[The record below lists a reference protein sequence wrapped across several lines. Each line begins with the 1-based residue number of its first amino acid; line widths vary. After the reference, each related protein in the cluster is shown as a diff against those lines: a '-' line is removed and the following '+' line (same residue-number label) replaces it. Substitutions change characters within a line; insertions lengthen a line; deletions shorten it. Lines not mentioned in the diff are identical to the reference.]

1 MSDEKV
7 KYFGENFSDEE
18 LKRFRESRVYQ
29 YIIMSMRCRTV
40 RLTLKLD
47 NESLTRE
54 QVDMARGRS
63 AELRDTIN
71 LLTYLVEDKPN
82 EFNRHSA
89 NAARDAA
96 TAAVS

>member
-29 YIIMSMRCRTV
+29 YIIKSMRYRTV
-40 RLTLKLD
+40 GLAVKLD
-47 NESLTRE
+47 DESLTRE

-63 AELRDTIN
+63 AELRDM
-71 LLTYLVEDKPN
+71 LSRLTYLVEDKPN
-82 EFNRHSA
+82 EFNYHSA

-96 TAAVS
+96 TAAVN